1 VSIHQLFDAFVQIVH
16 VGLSLVGCRRGKSA
30 QPLQRADHEQKKEY
44 PKKIKTQVYLL
55 KKKHVQHSANIVA
68 AAARVHMMFDFRYML
83 FNMVAFHELE
93 AAVEINIPD
102 KSLL

>member
-1 VSIHQLFDAFVQIVH
+1 
-16 VGLSLVGCRRGKSA
+16 VGCRRGKSA

-55 KKKHVQHSANIVA
+55 KKKHVQHIANIA
-68 AAARVHMMFDFRYML
+68 AAHVHRMFDFRYML
-83 FNMVAFHELE
+83 FNMVSFHELV